1 MSFNR
6 LPYDSCA
13 YAKTIQQ
20 STEPLDY
27 NLYKGKYESC
37 EQCTG
42 ALFPSDLDFGVRVD
56 VENDLK
62 GHVRTGSK
70 CDNEKFPKN
79 SNTVAEFTPMITCQS
94 IYSLTP
100 NNLEKPKT
108 NGLKDINSYGKNS
121 CPIKNN

>member
-13 YAKTIQQ
+13 YAKTLQQ

-27 NLYKGKYESC
+27 NLYRGKYESC
-37 EQCTG
+37 EQCID
-42 ALFPSDLDFGVRVD
+42 ALFPSDLDFGVRAD
-56 VENDLK
+56 VESDLK
-62 GHVRTGSK
+62 GQVRTGSK

-79 SNTVAEFTPMITCQS
+79 ANIIAEFTPMIINQS
-94 IYSLTP
+94 IYNLTP
-100 NNLEKPKT
+100 NNLQKPNT

-121 CPIKNN
+121 CPIK

>member
-20 STEPLDY
+20 STDPLDY

-37 EQCTG
+37 DQCPEG
-42 ALFPSDLDFGVRVD
+42 LYPNDLDFGIRTD
-56 VENDLK
+56 VESDLK
-62 GHVRTGSK
+62 GQVRTGSK
-70 CDNEKFPKN
+70 CDDEKFPKN
-79 SNTVAEFTPMITCQS
+79 SNIVAEFTPKITCES

-100 NNLEKPKT
+100 TNLVKPTT
-108 NGLKDINSYGKNS
+108 NGLKNLSSYGHNS
-121 CPIKNN
+121 CPLIKK